1 MKERLRGWLIDIAV
15 LVVAAAEATLSSI
28 TEHTTTATVLSVIAV
43 LALLLRNRWPFLVYL
58 ATLPAVAVV
67 DVYVAAVVALYSVSA
82 RYRNWWL
89 LIGCG
94 LALTVCLFF
103 PIPEPGED
111 FTASD
116 LVLEIIDSAMT
127 AGGPILLG
135 RFLQTRRELA
145 LRLEEVREARE
156 YERQVD
162 AQVILTKERNQLA
175 REMHDVV
182 SHQVSLIAVQAGVVT
197 VSTADPAVRE
207 AVEHI
212 RTLSVNTLD
221 ELRHM
226 VNLLRASG
234 TPESE
239 LSPQPTLTDL
249 HRLIDNS
256 GIETELL
263 GAAPAGIEAP
273 MQRAIYRTI
282 QEALTNVRKH
292 APGAKATVEFRRD
305 DSDLTVTVT
314 NTAPTRPAL
323 ALPSARHGLIGLR
336 ERAALL
342 DGRFHAGPT
351 ADGGYQLRL
360 RLPLN

>member
-1 MKERLRGWLIDIAV
+1 MKNRLHKWLIDLAVLAVTTAEVILTAITEPSPNTGVGVVAV
-15 LVVAAAEATLSSI
+15 LVL
-28 TEHTTTATVLSVIAV
+28 VL
-43 LALLLRNRWPFLVYL
+43 RHRWPLPVFLV
-58 ATLPAVAVV
+58 TLPAVAIV
-67 DVYVAAVVALYSVSA
+67 DVFIPAVVALYSVSV

-89 LIGCG
+89 LGGCG
-94 LALTVCLFF
+94 LALMVGLFF
-103 PIPEPGED
+103 PLPAPGEEV
-111 FTASD
+111 SVSG
-116 LVLEIIDSAMT
+116 LVLEGIDSLMT

-135 RFLQTRRELA
+135 RFLHTRRELA
-145 LRLEEVREARE
+145 LRLAEVKEARE
-156 YERQVD
+156 YERQLD

-239 LSPQPTLTDL
+239 LSPQPTLAEL
-249 HRLIDNS
+249 RRLIDNS
-256 GIETELL
+256 GIDTQLV
-263 GAAPAGIEAP
+263 GTAPAGIEAP

-323 ALPSARHGLIGLR
+323 ALPSAQHGLVGLR

-342 DGRFHAGPT
+342 DGRFHAGSTP
-351 ADGGYQLRL
+351 DGGYQLRL
-360 RLPLN
+360 RLPLT